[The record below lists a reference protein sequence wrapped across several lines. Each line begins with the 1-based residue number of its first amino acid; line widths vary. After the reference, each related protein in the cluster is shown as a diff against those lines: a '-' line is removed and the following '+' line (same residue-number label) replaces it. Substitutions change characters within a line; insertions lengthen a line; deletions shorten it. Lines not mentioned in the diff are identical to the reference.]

1 MHKLVTIVI
10 TSYRSRELI
19 LSHIKILNKNIKNV
33 KIIIVENSRDKILQ
47 KIIQKKYKNVQI
59 FLQKNIGFG
68 SAINYGAKFV
78 KTKYF
83 FIMNPDTKIYK
94 NTINNL
100 LLSAKKIKIFGGL
113 SPEHNNIKK
122 KNTSKKIIIEKKK
135 ITAAAI
141 LFQTKIF
148 KKIKGFDEN
157 IFLYYEENDF
167 FKRCN
172 LLNLKLYVV
181 KNSFYHHS
189 LKGDSSSAIFNN
201 INEKFYD
208 NLMGGW
214 HGQWSKFYY
223 LKKYN
228 GYAYSFL
235 KCLPNLLVNILQL
248 ILNIFIRPKKA
259 KYIYYKIEGLICSMI
274 SLKSFKRSKF
284 DKF

>member
-10 TSYRSRELI
+10 TSYKSRKLI
-19 LSHIKILNKNIKNV
+19 LSHIKTLNKNIKNV

-47 KIIQKKYKNVQI
+47 NIIQRKFKNVQI

-100 LLSAKKIKIFGGL
+100 LSSAKKIKVFGGL
-113 SPEHNNIKK
+113 SPEHDENK
-122 KNTSKKIIIEKKK
+122 KNITSKKIITEKKK
-135 ITAAAI
+135 ITGGAI

-148 KKIKGFDEN
+148 KKIKGFDKN

-167 FKRCN
+167 FRKCN

-181 KNSFYHHS
+181 KNSFYYHS
-189 LKGDSSSAIFNN
+189 LKGDSSSAKFNN
-201 INEKFYD
+201 KNEKFYAY
-208 NLMGGW
+208 LIGGW

-228 GYAYSFL
+228 GYLYSFI

-274 SLKSFKRSKF
+274 GLKSFKRSKF